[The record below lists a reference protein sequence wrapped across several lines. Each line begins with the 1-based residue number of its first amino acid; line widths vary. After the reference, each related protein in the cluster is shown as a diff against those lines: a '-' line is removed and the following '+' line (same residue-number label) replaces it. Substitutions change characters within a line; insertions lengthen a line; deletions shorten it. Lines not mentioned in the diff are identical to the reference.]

1 MVSCL
6 RGENLKQ
13 ISANTMLVSQFLN
26 VSSLFLT
33 CGLPGRLQTTVN
45 IFGQSNYIKVTTLPT
60 QLMKLLYSCMFYYF
74 LLLLPAGNRGS
85 FSIYFF
91 CYHGEASLFF
101 FFFLLPGS
109 CEPPH
114 LIQVGLS
121 KEEYDSSKQHCWWQ
135 GNLGTLADER
145 FLQRFQGSPIL

>member
-13 ISANTMLVSQFLN
+13 ICTNTMLVSQFLN

-33 CGLPGRLQTTVN
+33 CGLPGHLQTTVN

-60 QLMKLLYSCMFYYF
+60 QLMKLLYSSMFYYF
-74 LLLLPAGNRGS
+74 LLWLPGGRQFLNILCLLSWRS
-85 FSIYFF
+85 K
-91 CYHGEASLFF
+91 FF